1 MMEEVTEVDDP
12 FLEEILLLAMSD
24 KKTQV
29 INTNIMLL
37 DIIHRPVLIQKHRP
51 VCFSKQRFGDWIL
64 SPSSGKIYS
73 VGPNR

>member
-29 INTNIMLL
+29 INTDIMFL
-37 DIIHRPVLIQKHRP
+37 DIIHRPVFIQKHRP
-51 VCFSKQRFGDWIL
+51 VYFSVQRFGDWIL
-64 SPSSGKIYS
+64 SPSSGKTSS